1 MQSNEHF
8 LRSSILERRRIV
20 LNPPIT
26 RHFNYDQ
33 PNGAK
38 SVIFRSNLA
47 QGDEELL
54 GALISSKVF
63 EDYQHAFTEAT
74 GLPLTLRSVRSWQ
87 LAHYGRRNE
96 GPVCAL
102 LAQKNRSCGVCLAVV
117 EKLSEA
123 AAYVPRTIVCHV
135 GLSESAVPIRLGDRL
150 IGFLQTGQV
159 FCKAPSEGQFQRVI
173 KLLGKWEVELDR
185 DALRKA
191 YFGTRVWSV
200 NQYKSVIELLSIF
213 AQHLSILSSQLL
225 VHRTSQAPVIAK
237 AKAYIREHFAEKLSL
252 NHVAKV
258 ANVSRF
264 HFCKLFKT
272 ATGLRFTDY
281 VSRVRTEK
289 AMNLLLN
296 PNLRIGEIAFEVG
309 FQSITHFNR
318 KFRDNFGQTPTRYRS
333 RLRVS
338 LC

>member
-1 MQSNEHF
+1 LWNAT
-8 LRSSILERRRIV
+8 ILHARWGGMVKERGLMAMAVFGNIVTSFSWFGVNMLGIGLHSYGWMDKAFPWLMAFDISQVVLIV
-20 LNPPIT
+20 L
-26 RHFNYDQ
+26 
-33 PNGAK
+33 A
-38 SVIFRSNLA
+38 
-47 QGDEELL
+47 LL
-54 GALISSKVF
+54 PSSRYWASFK
-63 EDYQHAFTEAT
+63 
-74 GLPLTLRSVRSWQ
+74 
-87 LAHYGRRNE
+87 GRRNE